1 MDYFKQGTAKNWSV
15 WGLDVKEVGILYT
28 RKKYRALCKQFKR
41 SARRKDKQA
50 VRGELILTLFF
61 LPAPRSCGPRR
72 KFHYII
78 LLRFCQ
84 DGILY
89 KFKSVWIP

>member
-1 MDYFKQGTAKNWSV
+1 MDYFKHGTAKNWSV

-50 VRGELILTLFF
+50 VRGE
-61 LPAPRSCGPRR
+61 
-72 KFHYII
+72 Y
-78 LLRFCQ
+78 
-84 DGILY
+84 
-89 KFKSVWIP
+89 